1 MKKSRLTNSL
11 LPKSSLSLT
20 WKAPKRTL
28 PDRGESI
35 NEKKEEWKRVPWVTR
50 DRRFG
55 SKLLLENNSVVKD
68 KSQVG
73 VTLRESSCLLS
84 EYLFKEKTTL
94 SYTSCK
100 ETRVGRLTFPAKLTW
115 TRIASQVRGTKVVFI
130 LLLFCL
136 SLSSLFKTDETQ
148 WKDVPFP
155 VKTSHCLWYTVYF
168 YCIVCQSD
176 WLTPDSLVIHH
187 WFLFVVVSK
196 ILWSSLRSIDILVS
210 LPLSCR
216 SKTCTHFL
224 SERRV
229 SYFFFIIFEH
239 CMCWLKKSP

>member
-136 SLSSLFKTDETQ
+136 SLKSLQDWRNSMKRCTFSSEDITLPLIYSVLLLHCLPERLTHTRLSCHSSLIPLRRRI
-148 WKDVPFP
+148 KDPLEFSQINRYSGFAA
-155 VKTSHCLWYTVYF
+155 T
-168 YCIVCQSD
+168 
-176 WLTPDSLVIHH
+176 
-187 WFLFVVVSK
+187 FL
-196 ILWSSLRSIDILVS
+196 
-210 LPLSCR
+210 
-216 SKTCTHFL
+216 
-224 SERRV
+224 
-229 SYFFFIIFEH
+229 
-239 CMCWLKKSP
+239 